1 MPVDRLPLEAEFIAV
16 VRVENSDD
24 VQLQWAIKGGATG
37 HWLVT
42 KAQARELCRYLTEA
56 LEAGALDAL

>member
-16 VRVENSDD
+16 VQVEDADD

-37 HWLVT
+37 HLLVT
-42 KAQARELCRYLTEA
+42 KAQAQELGRQLAEA
-56 LEAGALDAL
+56 LEAGALGAP